1 MKAVSEQ
8 QLRIG
13 LPKGSLQEATIAMF
27 TKAGFS
33 ISVDERQYK
42 PDFDDEELWGVLLRA
57 QEIPTYVAKGI
68 LDCGLT
74 GLDWIRECGVED
86 KGKQEPNKVNKVVEV
101 CELIYAK
108 KGMRRYKW
116 VLAVHEDSDI
126 QCREDLA
133 GKRIATELV
142 EVTKE
147 YLAGKRIATEL
158 VEETKQYLPEPEHV
172 VRADVIFSWGATEAK
187 CPNLVDA
194 IVEGT
199 ETGATL
205 AANNLREVDLV
216 LESTTKLIANPQ
228 AWEDSWKRQKI
239 ENIALLLQGVLDA
252 ELKVGLKMNVAREDL
267 EAVLAVLPAL
277 KRPTVSPLANGDWV
291 AVETI
296 VDTDEVRIL
305 IPQLKAAG
313 AQGIIEYPLNKVI
326 M

>member
-1 MKAVSEQ
+1 MSEQ

-13 LPKGSLQEATIAMF
+13 LPKGSLQEATIAIF
-27 TKAGFS
+27 TKAGFAM
-33 ISVDERQYK
+33 SVDERQYK
-42 PDFDDEELWGVLLRA
+42 PEFDDEELWGVLLRA
-57 QEIPTYVAKGI
+57 QEMPTYVATGI

-74 GLDWIRECGVED
+74 GLDWIRERGVED
-86 KGKQEPNKVNKVVEV
+86 EVVEV

-108 KGMRRYKW
+108 KGMRPYKW
-116 VLAVHEDSDI
+116 VLAVHENSDI
-126 QCREDLA
+126 RGPEDLEA
-133 GKRIATELV
+133 KRVATELV
-142 EVTKE
+142 AVTNK
-147 YLAGKRIATEL
+147 YLAEHGVQAQ
-158 VEETKQYLPEPEHV
+158 VE
-172 VRADVIFSWGATEAK
+172 FSWGATEAK
-187 CPNLVDA
+187 CPSLVDA

-199 ETGATL
+199 ETGTTL
-205 AANNLREVDLV
+205 AANNLRVVDV
-216 LESTTKLIANPQ
+216 LFESTTKLIANPQ

-239 ENIALLLQGVLDA
+239 ENIALLLQGALDA
-252 ELKVGLKMNVAREDL
+252 ELKVGLKMNVAGENL

-326 M
+326 V